1 MTVTDIMTLAKA
13 GFNANQIAALNSL
26 TISPAPAPEQ
36 AQSNITGTEQQTAQ
50 ATSAAQAPAGDQTAE
65 ILRQLGVISGQ
76 ITTANINNTNQPTQQ
91 TADDILAAIIMP
103 PKKEG

>member
-13 GFNANQIAALNSL
+13 GFTAAQIAALNSTVAL
-26 TISPAPAPEQ
+26 FQSPEQ
-36 AQSNITGTEQQTAQ
+36 SQISTTGTAPQTAQ
-50 ATSAAQAPAGDQTAE
+50 ATSTAQTPAGDQTAE

-76 ITTANINNTNQPTQQ
+76 ITAANINSTNQPPSQ
-91 TADDILAAIIMP
+91 TADDILAAIIAP